1 MTILLDKVASKLD
14 EQERSLLWLL
24 KGGELMRKNVYENTY
39 DWEKKIL
46 EKVIKVMSK
55 RLSKRPMDETNGR
68 YLALF
73 GPCSKR
79 NRYSSVPECWVRW
92 KSSVTND

>member
-39 DWEKKIL
+39 DWERKIL
-46 EKVIKVMSK
+46 EKVIKVMVEIEQ
-55 RLSKRPMDETNGR
+55 ETDGR
-68 YLALF
+68 
-73 GPCSKR
+73 
-79 NRYSSVPECWVRW
+79 
-92 KSSVTND
+92 D

>member
-39 DWEKKIL
+39 DWERKIL
-46 EKVIKVMSK
+46 EKVIKVMV
-55 RLSKRPMDETNGR
+55 EI
-68 YLALF
+68 
-73 GPCSKR
+73 
-79 NRYSSVPECWVRW
+79 E
-92 KSSVTND
+92 